1 MEPWEMHAWYAEYL
15 EACNRHDLGAI
26 RSFIDPNVRRAHL
39 PGGADAWMADV
50 VEVLDAFPDWQVRRI
65 QLVVEDDRIA
75 AHVRASGTH
84 TGPFRG
90 IRPTRRHV
98 NVAEFGFL
106 RVAGGRIVEFA
117 GTTDHAALLAQL
129 RD

>member
-1 MEPWEMHAWYAEYL
+1 MHAWYADYL
-15 EACNRHDLGAI
+15 EACNRHDLEAI

-39 PGGADAWMADV
+39 PGGVDAWMTDV
-50 VEVLDAFPDWQVRRI
+50 IELLDAFPDWQVRRI

-84 TGPFRG
+84 TGSFRG
-90 IRPTRRHV
+90 IRATRRHV

-106 RVAGGRIVEFA
+106 RVARGRIVEFA
-117 GTTDHAALLAQL
+117 GTTDHASLVAQL

>member
-1 MEPWEMHAWYAEYL
+1 MHAWYADYL
-15 EACNRHDLGAI
+15 EACNRHDLDAI
-26 RSFIDPNVRRAHL
+26 RSFVDPHVRRAHL
-39 PGGADAWMADV
+39 PGGVEAWMSDL

-90 IRPTRRHV
+90 TRATRRHV

-106 RVAGGRIVEFA
+106 RLAQGRIVEFA

>member
-1 MEPWEMHAWYAEYL
+1 MHAWYADYL
-15 EACNRHDLGAI
+15 EACNRHDLDAI
-26 RSFIDPNVRRAHL
+26 RSFVDPQVRRAHL
-39 PGGADAWMADV
+39 PGGADAWMSDV
-50 VEVLDAFPDWQVRRI
+50 AEVLDAFPDWQVRRI

-90 IRPTRRHV
+90 IRATRRHV

-106 RVAGGRIVEFA
+106 RLAQGRIVEFA

-129 RD
+129 SS